1 MVESQ
6 SAVYARLTAA
16 LHELAG
22 RLNGSPEVWLLGG
35 SSGLWLQGV
44 PLEAPPRDVDIFAD
58 AEAVHILHERLS
70 SLATDKP
77 VYDRNECYASLLSHY
92 QLDELEV
99 EMVGG
104 FEIRTSRAHYRTE
117 VNELLAGASHQ
128 VVLEKRVIQVMPLAH
143 EFVFNLLRERHDR
156 YLPIA
161 AVMRKEP
168 DRHLPL
174 LLELLKRN
182 AWTSDL
188 VGRMAELLDR
198 PLLSQPWREYHG
210 EKNED

>member
-6 SAVYARLTAA
+6 SALYARLTVA
-16 LHELAG
+16 LEELAG
-22 RLNGSPEVWLLGG
+22 QLAGSPEAWLLGG
-35 SSGLWLQGV
+35 SCGLWLQGV
-44 PLEAPPRDVDIFAD
+44 PLESPPRDIDIYAD
-58 AEAVHILHERLS
+58 TEEAHSLHERLS

-77 VYDRNECYASLLSHY
+77 AYDRNERYASVLSHY
-92 QLDELEV
+92 RLGDLEV
-99 EMVGG
+99 EMAGG
-104 FEIRTSRAHYRTE
+104 FEIRTARASYRTE

-128 VVLEKRVIQVMPLAH
+128 VALQKAVIQVMPLAH
-143 EFVFNLLRERHDR
+143 EFIFNLLRERHDR

-168 DRHLPL
+168 ERHLPL

-188 VGRMAELLDR
+188 IGRMAELLDR
-198 PLLSQPWREYHG
+198 PLLSQPWQEYHG
-210 EKNED
+210 WEE